1 MEDLTTQMMR
11 MNDEASLSQ
20 TDRQIREMRLSKP
33 IQIDLE
39 SMPLSASQDEQM
51 ALTNVL
57 DGLNSQVIRLRQQ
70 IAAIKQGSGQS
81 NASYA

>member
-70 IAAIKQGSGQS
+70 INVIKQGCGQS
-81 NASYA
+81 NATYA

>member
-1 MEDLTTQMMR
+1 MNYTMEDLTTQMMR

-33 IQIDLE
+33 IQMDLE
-39 SMPLSASQDEQM
+39 SIPLSAAQDDQM

-70 IAAIKQGSGQS
+70 IAVIKQGSGQ
-81 NASYA
+81 